1 MRKLKENKAG
11 GGRKTPEGIEVSGIY
26 RHSINIKQNA
36 TPSQRNADPHTKS
49 LFTSVPTIWYGI
61 SGFQQKIT
69 RHAKKYEKTK
79 QASDPNSGMT
89 QILEWPDRDF

>member
-36 TPSQRNADPHTKS
+36 TPSQRNADPHTCMGENIY
-49 LFTSVPTIWYGI
+49 L
-61 SGFQQKIT
+61 
-69 RHAKKYEKTK
+69 KKRKFK
-79 QASDPNSGMT
+79 Q
-89 QILEWPDRDF
+89 FK